1 MPGSIPRSTTRLRPV
16 FGWLGGKHNLKKILR
31 SIVKKQLF
39 SGTYFEPFCGAG
51 NVLLKLQPKK
61 ARLNDI
67 NPYLMLVFQVLKLI
81 PSTFIQ
87 TLETLQRPSLPI
99 KVWYRQVLVDFNA
112 NQQHAIPHA
121 LSELTKEQL
130 NELLLPTAR
139 FYFLVKFSYG
149 GIIKFTNSGI
159 LYSSCRHEKWE
170 EPLYD
175 QDLFLAIHQ
184 HLSANNVEF
193 FHGDYSRLIENCKA
207 DDLVFFD
214 LPYYNTNC
222 KFLYST
228 DLFDADAWWLQ
239 ESGW

>member
-1 MPGSIPRSTTRLRPV
+1 
-16 FGWLGGKHNLKKILR
+16 
-31 SIVKKQLF
+31 
-39 SGTYFEPFCGAG
+39 
-51 NVLLKLQPKK
+51 
-61 ARLNDI
+61 
-67 NPYLMLVFQVLKLI
+67 MLVFQVLKLI

-87 TLETLQRPSLPI
+87 TLETLQRPALPI
-99 KVWYRQVLVDFNA
+99 KEWYRQVLVDFNA

-121 LSELTKEQL
+121 LSELTKRTSASDGEI
-130 NELLLPTAR
+130 LL
-139 FYFLVKFSYG
+139 FSKVF
-149 GIIKFTNSGI
+149 IWRLIKFTNSGM
-159 LYSSCRHEKWE
+159 YSSCRHEKWE

-184 HLSANNVEF
+184 HLSANDVEF

-228 DLFDADAWWLQ
+228 ELFDADAHKRLAADCKNLVDNKCHIIQTNSDEIQVKKMYQRLGFTVKKTCFKRKMKEKSWQLK
-239 ESGW
+239 